1 MLSRLNIIIY
11 GVCIIEVEIEIIL
24 FNFVCFIMV
33 SDGIIFSLYEL
44 LINVELV
51 NGVNNFVFVCLFF
64 YLIKYF

>member
-1 MLSRLNIIIY
+1 MYNRSVNRNNFI
-11 GVCIIEVEIEIIL
+11 
-24 FNFVCFIMV
+24 NFVCFIMV

-64 YLIKYF
+64 DLIIYF

>member
-1 MLSRLNIIIY
+1 M
-11 GVCIIEVEIEIIL
+11 EVEIEIIL

-33 SDGIIFSLYEL
+33 SDGIIFSLYDL

-64 YLIKYF
+64 DLIKYF